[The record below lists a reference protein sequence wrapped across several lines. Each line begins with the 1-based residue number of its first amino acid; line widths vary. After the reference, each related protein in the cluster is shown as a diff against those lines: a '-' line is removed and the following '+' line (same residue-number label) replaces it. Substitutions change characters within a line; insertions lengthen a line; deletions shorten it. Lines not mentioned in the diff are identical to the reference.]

1 MIWSRILATFSANIE
16 KNAPLKKKTHLFQIY
31 NSISLKKKCVF
42 FLRRCVFFFLH
53 FGKTHLME
61 KNAPFILKKT
71 HLLRTSVVELP
82 FSHQRYGWFLK
93 RIWAIWINLLDSGS
107 EAKLTTRIYKVD
119 SDRPISVQ
127 ESDCS
132 RGITLLPQKMEH
144 PFRVVSFGPT
154 QNGWR
159 SLVRTFRE
167 DST

>member
-31 NSISLKKKCVF
+31 NSISLKKSAF
-42 FLRRCVFFFLH
+42 FFKEVRFFFLH